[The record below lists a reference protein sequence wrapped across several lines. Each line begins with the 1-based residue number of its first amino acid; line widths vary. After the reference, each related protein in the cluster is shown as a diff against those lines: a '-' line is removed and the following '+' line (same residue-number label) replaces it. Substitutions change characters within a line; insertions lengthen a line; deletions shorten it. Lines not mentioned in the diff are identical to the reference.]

1 MSLRDWLKN
10 GWLTEHEAT
19 REEIADL
26 LSLMDRDLSDC
37 HSPGLSPDWRLAIAY
52 NAALQAAVAG
62 LAAEGY
68 RVARESHH
76 FRAIQSLA
84 FTLACDAQVI
94 TELEAFRKK
103 RNISD
108 YERAGSVSAQEAQEM
123 MTLAQKLRDELT
135 RWLRGAHPDLFPE
148 ERKSP

>member
-1 MSLRDWLKN
+1 MNVSLRDWRKN

-19 REEIADL
+19 RDEIVDL

-37 HSPGLSPDWRLAIAY
+37 QSPGLSADWRLGIAY
-52 NAALQAAVAG
+52 NAALQAAVAA

-68 RVARESHH
+68 RVAREAHH

-84 FTLACDAQVI
+84 LTLGCDDRLVAQ
-94 TELEAFRKK
+94 LEAFRKK

-108 YERAGSVSAQEAQEM
+108 YERAGSVSVREAQEM
-123 MTLAQKLRDELT
+123 FDLAARLRDELVQ
-135 RWLRGAHPDLFPE
+135 WLRRVHGEFLSEDP
-148 ERKSP
+148 

>member
-1 MSLRDWLKN
+1 VSLRDWLKN
-10 GWLTEHEAT
+10 GWLTEHETT
-19 REEIADL
+19 RQEIADL

-37 HSPGLSPDWRLAIAY
+37 QSPGLSADWRLGIAY

-62 LAAEGY
+62 LAAEGF

-84 FTLACDAQVI
+84 FTLRCDDQLV
-94 TELEAFRKK
+94 TQLEAFRKK

-123 MTLAQKLRDELT
+123 IDLAKSLRKELA
-135 RWLRGAHPDLFPE
+135 RWLRQVHADLLPE
-148 ERKSP
+148 EP

>member
-1 MSLRDWLKN
+1 LRDWLRN
-10 GWLTEHEAT
+10 GWLIEHETT
-19 REEIADL
+19 RQEIADL
-26 LSLMDRDLSDC
+26 LSLIDRDLSDC
-37 HSPGLSPDWRLAIAY
+37 RSPGLSADWRLGIAY

-84 FTLACDAQVI
+84 FTLRCDAQLL
-94 TELEAFRKK
+94 TQLEAFRKK

-108 YERAGSVSAQEAQEM
+108 YERAGSVSVQEAKEM
-123 MTLAQKLRDELT
+123 IDLAMRLRDELA
-135 RWLRGAHPDLFPE
+135 RWLRQVHADLLPE
-148 ERKSP
+148 ES